1 MPEEGGKSARELY
14 EEAQEH
20 LNEMERVIR
29 GGGRGESCFMLS
41 RARTF
46 YINTA
51 DQCRVASLHNPR
63 GRIPDAKFRKLDR
76 RYKELCS
83 RGKIPTS

>member
-1 MPEEGGKSARELY
+1 MGVETGKSARKLY

-41 RARTF
+41 RAKVF

-51 DQCRVASLHNPR
+51 DQCRMASRNSPG
-63 GRIPDAKFRKLDR
+63 GRIPDTKFRKLDR
-76 RYKELCS
+76 RYRELCS
-83 RGKIPTS
+83 RGEIPTD